1 MPGREARC
9 VRKMIKNK
17 KKKLLICV
25 ITAAGS
31 QHKRGGVLNII
42 FSLFFSPSEI
52 PKTSPRFLKQ
62 NYIFPPK
69 QSRPSLQGGATPKPP
84 CSN

>member
-17 KKKLLICV
+17 ILKKQLLICV
-25 ITAAGS
+25 ITATGS
-31 QHKRGGVLNII
+31 QHKSGGVVKII
-42 FSLFFSPSEI
+42 FSLFFFPSEI

-62 NYIFPPK
+62 NYIFSLK
-69 QSRPSLQGGATPKPP
+69 QGRPSL
-84 CSN
+84 